1 MFPLAFSLAPLFQQM
16 PAGLSLSA
24 LGPLKV
30 FLSMRSASLVNSLLD
45 FSRSLVPVRAE
56 VCRIRFNR
64 GARLESIGTEIAVFV
79 DAPTEHVGSDSR
91 TAHDGNCRPCLDFFV
106 LG

>member
-1 MFPLAFSLAPLFQQM
+1 M